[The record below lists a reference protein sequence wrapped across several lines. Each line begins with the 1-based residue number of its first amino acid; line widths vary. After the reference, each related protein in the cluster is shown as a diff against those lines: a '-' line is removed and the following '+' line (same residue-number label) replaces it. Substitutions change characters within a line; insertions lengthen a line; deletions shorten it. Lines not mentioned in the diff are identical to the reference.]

1 MIFKYLTKSF
11 YINLSIIFLIFFL
24 DRASKLYVIYLDKKN
39 LNSKLFSSEFLNI
52 DLIWNEGIAFGLFSF
67 NQNNLGS
74 DIFNSAY
81 LNIVLIW
88 NKGIAFGLFSFN
100 ESHLYNILSLIIS
113 IIVVILV
120 IMSLKSH
127 GFKRYSLLMI
137 VGGALGNLHDR
148 IFFNAV
154 PDFIDFHI
162 GNFHWFIFNVSDI
175 FITLGVISMIVLE
188 LADNK
193 TEETK

>member
-1 MIFKYLTKSF
+1 MIFKFLSKNF
-11 YINLSIIFLIFFL
+11 YISFSIVALIYFL
-24 DRASKLYVIYLDKKN
+24 DRLTKIYIVQLDK
-39 LNSKLFSSEFLNI
+39 
-52 DLIWNEGIAFGLFSF
+52 
-67 NQNNLGS
+67 NNLGS

-88 NKGIAFGLFSFN
+88 NKGIAFGLLSFS
-100 ESHLYNILSLIIS
+100 ESYLYNIISLIIAIV
-113 IIVVILV
+113 IIVLI
-120 IMSLKSH
+120 IMSLKSQ

-148 IFFNAV
+148 FFFNAV

-188 LADNK
+188 LADNRIEK
-193 TEETK
+193 TK

>member
-1 MIFKYLTKSF
+1 MIFKFLSKNF
-11 YINLSIIFLIFFL
+11 YISFSIVALIYFL
-24 DRASKLYVIYLDKKN
+24 DRLSKIYVIQLDK
-39 LNSKLFSSEFLNI
+39 
-52 DLIWNEGIAFGLFSF
+52 
-67 NQNNLGS
+67 NNLGS

-88 NKGIAFGLFSFN
+88 NKGIAFGLLSFAK
-100 ESHLYNILSLIIS
+100 SYLYNIISLIIAII
-113 IIVVILV
+113 IIVLV
-120 IMSLKSH
+120 IMSLKSQ
-127 GFKRYSLLMI
+127 GLKRYSLLMI

-148 IFFNAV
+148 LFFNAV

-188 LADNK
+188 LFDNK
-193 TEETK
+193 NEKI

>member
-1 MIFKYLTKSF
+1 MIFKFLSKNF
-11 YINLSIIFLIFFL
+11 YISFSIVVLIYFL
-24 DRASKLYVIYLDKKN
+24 DRLTKLFVIQLDK
-39 LNSKLFSSEFLNI
+39 NSL
-52 DLIWNEGIAFGLFSF
+52 GL
-67 NQNNLGS
+67 
-74 DIFNSAY
+74 DIFSSAY

-100 ESHLYNILSLIIS
+100 EAYLYNILSLIIS
-113 IIVVILV
+113 IIVTVLV
-120 IMSLKSH
+120 IMSLKSE

-154 PDFIDFHI
+154 PDFIDFHV

-175 FITLGVISMIVLE
+175 FITLGVICMIVLE
-188 LADNK
+188 LIDKDKNDNDK
-193 TEETK
+193 KI